1 MTGIGFIPVYYEIIN
16 FKLLFFINI
25 AEILSLLLIKSYYYL
40 IRIEA
45 DFYFFYVLIFLRL

>member
-25 AEILSLLLIKSYYYL
+25 AEILSFLLIKSYYYL